1 MVLAQKDTKSE
12 GKIIHL
18 AQPFRKCPV
27 NQRNS
32 ILEDPRVT
40 EHCEGQPKFRE
51 H

>member
-1 MVLAQKDTKSE
+1 MVLAQRETKSD

-18 AQPFRKCPV
+18 KQLFRKRPI

-32 ILEDPRVT
+32 FLEDPRVT
-40 EHCEGQPKFRE
+40 EHCEGQAKFKE